1 VKRALSAALA
11 PALVT
16 VGFGV
21 VLGLGVL
28 PAVRLVAI
36 WLLCLAALFLRR
48 FVREI
53 RGPDAKVSS
62 RFDAAFRRRGAKAS
76 VPGELLRME
85 RAIVVGVGT
94 AGGFHLQLLPLVRTA
109 AAARLASSYGIDL
122 ARSPAAARERLGD
135 EAWDLVRPD
144 RPAPEDRRARG
155 VPRETVEKLI
165 ARVEAL

>member
-1 VKRALSAALA
+1 VRRALSAAFA

-21 VLGLGVL
+21 VLGFGVL
-28 PAVRLVAI
+28 PAVRVAGI

-48 FVREI
+48 FVLGI
-53 RGPDAKVSS
+53 RTPDAKVSS
-62 RFDAAFRRRGAKAS
+62 RFDSALRARSAKAS

-94 AGGFHLQLLPLVRTA
+94 AGGFHLQLLPLLRTA
-109 AAARLASSYGIDL
+109 AAARLASAHGIDL
-122 ARSPAAARERLGD
+122 ARSPAAARARLGD
-135 EAWDLVRPD
+135 EAWELLRPD

-155 VPRETVEKLI
+155 VPRETVARLI
-165 ARVEAL
+165 ANLEAL